1 MPETKPKGPPLEP
14 HHQSEPYYCIS
25 VQVCSLNVWGLFVLS
40 VLGCWLLWV
49 RGERGLNGR
58 TQSSR

>member
-14 HHQSEPYYCIS
+14 HYQSEPYLL
-25 VQVCSLNVWGLFVLS
+25 QVCSLNVWGLFVLS

-49 RGERGLNGR
+49 RGERGLKGH
-58 TQSSR
+58 TQSNR